1 MHRSRPQST
10 GLTRT
15 GRPRLLSRD
24 REESLRARLVARDPR
39 ALSELIDVAAPWL
52 LGLMHGMLRDRDEAE
67 DVAMEVFRIAWE
79 KIRPPP
85 AGETAV
91 GLVPWLLT
99 IARNRAIDRLR
110 TRRRR
115 TRLGEVATAGVEAWV
130 PAKDPDEAG
139 QPGWHVHG
147 EVHRALAT
155 LPAEQLDV
163 VRLAYFEGLT
173 HSEIADRLSIPLGT
187 VKTRLRLG
195 LGRLRER
202 LAALKDWIV

>member
-1 MHRSRPQST
+1 MPPQSHSA

-39 ALSELIDVAAPWL
+39 ALSELIDVASPWL
-52 LGLMHGMLRDRDEAE
+52 LGLMQGMLHDRDEAE
-67 DVAMEVFRIAWE
+67 DVALETFRIAWD

-115 TRLGEVATAGVEAWV
+115 ARLGEIAAAGTETWV
-130 PAKDPDEAG
+130 PAEEPDEAG
-139 QPGWHVHG
+139 QAGWHVHT
-147 EVHRALAT
+147 EVHRALAA
-155 LPAEQLDV
+155 LPAEQLEV
-163 VRLAYFEGLT
+163 VRLAYFEGRT

-195 LGRLRER
+195 VGRLRER
-202 LAALKDWIV
+202 LAGLKDWIV